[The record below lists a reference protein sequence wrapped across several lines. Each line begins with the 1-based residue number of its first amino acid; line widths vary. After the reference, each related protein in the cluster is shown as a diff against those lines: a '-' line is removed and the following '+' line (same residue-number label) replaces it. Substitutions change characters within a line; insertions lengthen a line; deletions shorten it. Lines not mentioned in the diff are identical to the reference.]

1 MLDEQEIFL
10 LLSLFINIALWNMRP
25 FCCPGN
31 INQLFVL
38 GKLFGGSIHIVEVG
52 LTWVWR
58 HAPLFAA
65 ILNTK
70 AEELF

>member
-52 LTWVWR
+52 LTWVWW

-65 ILNTK
+65 TPNTEAK
-70 AEELF
+70 ELF

>member
-38 GKLFGGSIHIVEVG
+38 GKLFGRSIHIVEVG
-52 LTWVWR
+52 LT
-58 HAPLFAA
+58 
-65 ILNTK
+65 
-70 AEELF
+70 